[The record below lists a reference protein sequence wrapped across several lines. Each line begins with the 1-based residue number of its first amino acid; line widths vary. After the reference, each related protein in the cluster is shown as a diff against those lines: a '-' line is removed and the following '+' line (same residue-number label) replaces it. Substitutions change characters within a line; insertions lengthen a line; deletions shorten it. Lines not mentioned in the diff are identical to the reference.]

1 MSRKEIEKILDI
13 LTYLAFIGGLLTLL
27 ASLLFNG

>member
-13 LTYLAFIGGLLTLL
+13 LTYLIFIGGLLTLIT
-27 ASLLFNG
+27 SLLLNG